1 MLKLLINSELLRN
14 DDATL
19 FWEPILGGPLEQLKK
34 QSNRHVFE
42 MEFPNVLVAVGF
54 PFFGGRGPC
63 RNVINGYV

>member
-19 FWEPILGGPLEQLKK
+19 FWEPILGGPLGRPKK

-42 MEFPNVLVAVGF
+42 KEFPSVLVAVGF
-54 PFFGGRGPC
+54 PFCRGMGPC